1 MIGITL
7 LIFISYLSGSLPTAV
22 IISRSFYGFDIR
34 DKGSG
39 NMGSTNAFRV
49 LGWKAGV
56 LVQIVDI
63 IKGVIPVLVLVPFI
77 FNSDLNTLNIDFTD
91 YKIIAGI
98 SAVAGHIWS
107 FWVKFKGGKGIN
119 TATGVLLSL
128 LPFDV
133 LIAFSCFA
141 ITVIFT
147 GFISLGSLVAAVVFP
162 ISVLFRNNISGVTGF
177 DHLIYMV
184 ITVSLL
190 VFYTHRKNI
199 SRLLKGNENRFE
211 KLRLI
216 KFKKKDG

>member
-1 MIGITL
+1 
-7 LIFISYLSGSLPTAV
+7 
-22 IISRSFYGFDIR
+22 
-34 DKGSG
+34 
-39 NMGSTNAFRV
+39 MGSTNAFRV